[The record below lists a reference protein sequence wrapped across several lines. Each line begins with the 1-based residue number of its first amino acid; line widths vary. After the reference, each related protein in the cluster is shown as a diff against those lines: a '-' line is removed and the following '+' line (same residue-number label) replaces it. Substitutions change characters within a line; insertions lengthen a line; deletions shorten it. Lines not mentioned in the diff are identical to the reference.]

1 MEISIIIPLYNKE
14 NCIIDTINSVLV
26 QTCPSFELIVINDGS
41 TDNSLEKVRT
51 LSDSRL
57 RIINKCNEGVS
68 ATRNRGVVEA
78 KNDWL
83 LFLDADDS
91 LAPNCIE
98 LMQEQIVKY
107 PLASVHTVN
116 FVTDYPDGKKEVAC
130 SIKSGIVKDPFKYW
144 LIKKWNTRLG
154 AFIIRK
160 DAFIRAGGFHN
171 VMTIG
176 EDTFFIWQLLK
187 TETISY
193 IDNVVMIY
201 NQNNSDLS
209 MKKYPFYRHIEYYM
223 TLSKDYPYLRMIEA
237 ELLFKHFFRGLVR
250 KDVMFSIN
258 LIRKFWKETF
268 VIVYCSIMC
277 QISKKENR

>member
-41 TDNSLEKVRT
+41 TDNSLEKVRN

-91 LAPNCIE
+91 LTPNCIE
-98 LMQEQIVKY
+98 LLQAQIEKY
-107 PLASVHTVN
+107 PFASVHTAN
-116 FVTDYPDGKKEVAC
+116 FVTDYPDRKEEVAC
-130 SIKSGIVKDPFKYW
+130 CIKSGIVKDPFKYW
-144 LIKKWNTRLG
+144 LSKKWNTRLG

-160 DAFIRAGGFHN
+160 DALTRAGGFHD

-176 EDTFFIWQLLK
+176 EDAYLIWQLLK

-193 IDNVVMIY
+193 IDDVVMVY
-201 NQNNSDLS
+201 NQNNSNLS
-209 MKKYPFYRHIEYYM
+209 RKKFPFYRHIEYYM
-223 TLSKDYPYLRMIEA
+223 ALPKDYPYLRMIEA

-268 VIVYCSIMC
+268 VIVYYSIMC